1 MRSRALALFCPAA
14 AGHSSRIDSLHLFI
28 CRILVE
34 ESGDLVIRHVL
45 LSDEGKYQCVA
56 HNMAAT
62 RESPAVSLSAYG
74 KAPFSTII
82 THPSFPHII
91 YHVCVHLRQPPPRR
105 APSSSPP
112 IKSGSRLPSL
122 HIIISFNIML
132 ISFPSYSLIFHNILS
147 WRVWLPYPCCWRPI
161 TWATCFFF

>member
-74 KAPFSTII
+74 KAPFYHHHQPLLS
-82 THPSFPHII
+82 HII
-91 YHVCVHLRQPPPRR
+91 YHVCVHLRQPPSRTIQQ
-105 APSSSPP
+105 SP
-112 IKSGSRLPSL
+112 IKSGSRLASL

-132 ISFPSYSLIFHNILS
+132 ISFLSYYILFVNIS
-147 WRVWLPYPCCWRPI
+147 
-161 TWATCFFF
+161 